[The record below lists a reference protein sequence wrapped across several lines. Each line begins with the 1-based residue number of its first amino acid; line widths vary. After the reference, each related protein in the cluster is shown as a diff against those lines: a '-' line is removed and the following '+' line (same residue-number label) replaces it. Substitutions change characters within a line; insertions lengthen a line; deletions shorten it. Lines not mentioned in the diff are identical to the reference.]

1 MASQPTQRHVML
13 ATTAVVVQ
21 LQQLQLMVSPETI
34 ALRVL
39 TVQLDQPLL
48 SCVLL
53 ALLVI
58 KQEI

>member
-21 LQQLQLMVSPETI
+21 LQQLQLMVSPATI
-34 ALRVL
+34 ALQVL